1 MFFVNVVVFAKGGDM
16 MESKWMVLL
25 FGGEIDI
32 VISSEIVALTRKVGK
47 VRMKVSPSANWEQPA

>member
-1 MFFVNVVVFAKGGDM
+1 MLFVNVVVFAKGGDM
-16 MESKWMVLL
+16 MESKWMVSL